1 MLPVGAVAAAWLEAY
16 PALQSAMAAKRRAVF
31 PLRTL
36 LADDALAAPGI
47 DFVLAD
53 AACAG
58 TLTGASVDATVWDN
72 SSTADT
78 DSAFLFLHIPREAVP
93 ERVLEVL
100 AGLRR

>member
-36 LADDALAAPGI
+36 
-47 DFVLAD
+47 LAD